1 MTTRAGNTQGRGRND
16 SRGDGSGHSG
26 RGAGARH
33 EFLRGL
39 RLKHP
44 LILLLAAALTVPCL
58 LGLQWLFTSGTFA
71 HVPEEHVLRRAGDD
85 YMHISW
91 WVGRLKIEQPET
103 PLVCVFGG
111 SSARESIVSGPSL
124 AARVT
129 ADGGPALLGLDFGSF
144 NQNMAATLAVID
156 NLPATGGCMVI
167 GVNPSRFSVSPKVN
181 GRQSEGRKII
191 VQSDSLEQVI
201 DDLGG
206 PQRTTFGILPGIASY
221 LGSYLQQQRGSL
233 LRLRLPTTPY
243 RLHRYT
249 VAGRRSKARKQATVE
264 RWLTVRAPDF
274 RRHFQYNLELLDAAV
289 SLAVRRGSTVIL
301 MEQPWNRDIIGDR
314 YAWAQDMYRAG
325 CREIAAA
332 YPGVRY
338 VDLNP
343 RLDLNDDDF
352 YDLFHLVGDAPR
364 QWEEALAAEVAAVL
378 EAASAAAGPPS
389 DPAACP
395 SAAPALARTETAD

>member
-1 MTTRAGNTQGRGRND
+1 MTTPAGQREDSGRSNDRDEGTGRG
-16 SRGDGSGHSG
+16 SR
-26 RGAGARH
+26 GARH

-39 RLKHP
+39 HFKHP
-44 LILLLAAALTVPCL
+44 LILLLAALLTVPCL
-58 LGLQWLFTSGTFA
+58 LGLQWLFTSGTYA
-71 HVPEEHVLRRAGDD
+71 HVPEEHILRRPGDD

-91 WVGRLKIEQPET
+91 WVARLKIERPST

-156 NLPATGGCMVI
+156 NLPASGGCMVI
-167 GVNPSRFSVSPKVN
+167 GVNPSRFSISPKVN

-191 VQSDSLEQVI
+191 VQSDALERAI

-221 LGSYLQQQRGSL
+221 IATYIQQQRASL
-233 LRLRLPTTPY
+233 LRLRLPSTPY

-249 VAGRRSKARKQATVE
+249 VAGRQSVARKQATVE
-264 RWLTVRAPDF
+264 RWLAVRAPDF
-274 RRHFQYNLELLDAAV
+274 RRHFEYNLDLLDAAV
-289 SLAVRRGSTVIL
+289 ALAVRRGSTVIL
-301 MEQPWNRDIIGDR
+301 LEQPWNRDIIGDR

-343 RLDLNDDDF
+343 RLDLSDDDF
-352 YDLFHLVGDAPR
+352 YDLFHLVGDAPGR
-364 QWEEALAAEVAAVL
+364 WEEALAAEVAAVL
-378 EAASAAAGPPS
+378 TTASATTPP
-389 DPAACP
+389 
-395 SAAPALARTETAD
+395 AAPALARTETTD

>member
-1 MTTRAGNTQGRGRND
+1 MTTPAGNTQGRGRND
-16 SRGDGSGHSG
+16 NQSADNGRSG
-26 RGAGARH
+26 RGPGARH

-39 RLKHP
+39 RLKQP

-58 LGLQWLFTSGTFA
+58 LGLQWLFTSGTYA
-71 HVPEEHVLRRAGDD
+71 HVPEEHILRRPGDD

-91 WVGRLKIEQPET
+91 WVARLKIEPPT
-103 PLVCVFGG
+103 RPLVCVFGG

-129 ADGGPALLGLDFGSF
+129 ADGGPEMIGLDFGSF
-144 NQNMAATLAVID
+144 NQSMAATLAVID
-156 NLPATGGCMVI
+156 DLPANGGCMVI
-167 GVNPSRFSVSPKVN
+167 GVNPSRFSVSSKVN

-221 LGSYLQQQRGSL
+221 IASYIQQQRASL
-233 LRLRLPTTPY
+233 LRLRLPSTPY

-249 VAGRRSKARKQATVE
+249 VAGRQPVARKQATVE

-274 RRHFQYNLELLDAAV
+274 RRHFEYNLDLLDAAV
-289 SLAVRRGSTVIL
+289 ALAVQRGFTVIL

-314 YAWAQDMYRAG
+314 YAWAQDMYRTG

-332 YPGVRY
+332 YPSVRY

-343 RLDLNDDDF
+343 RLDLIDADF
-352 YDLFHLVGDAPR
+352 YDLFHLVGEAPR
-364 QWEEALAAEVAAVL
+364 RWEEALAAEVAAVL
-378 EAASAAAGPPS
+378 KASSAAAGPP
-389 DPAACP
+389 
-395 SAAPALARTETAD
+395 AAPALACTETTD